1 MWACNSHVEKC
12 ISSAKQLSGTW
23 QHHRNPS
30 SAHLGCSWLF
40 INTMQTVQCGCM
52 WNRKKNKGPEQVNT
66 SFIISFVWCVYCV
79 LFLVNRSCLTVLQK
93 GKKPFL
99 ELYLFCFVSV
109 EKVSICHSLFIATC
123 LYKMVFFWRLL
134 LLLIW
139 QVQVIMK
146 FDRQLYLLRARWT
159 VKGLEF

>member
-1 MWACNSHVEKC
+1 MERIGQLQKSNNCFLTFPPSLLLYLGSKRIHPLTYTLSFFMWACNSHVEKC

-30 SAHLGCSWLF
+30 SVHLGCSWLF

-79 LFLVNRSCLTVLQK
+79 LFLVHRSCLTVLQK

-99 ELYLFCFVSV
+99 ELYLFAL
-109 EKVSICHSLFIATC
+109 SL
-123 LYKMVFFWRLL
+123 
-134 LLLIW
+134 
-139 QVQVIMK
+139 
-146 FDRQLYLLRARWT
+146 
-159 VKGLEF
+159 